1 MISASVY
8 IIVCSARN
16 RLRRRLRR
24 LREPRYLIGAVVG
37 IAYFYFA
44 FFARMRGRVAAD
56 TARSRTLNRRR
67 VNPNAVNTAALIAS
81 GPALAGVAFLVL
93 SIVAWILPF
102 DSGLLD
108 FSPAETDFLFPAPV
122 SRRQLLIHRLL
133 RSQLGILFG
142 SAIVAFASISAT
154 GWMRLR
160 LSIGMWV
167 VFLTMKVYFTV
178 VTLARSRL
186 TSERRSARVMAWAP
200 LAALGAAF
208 AIVAVALVRTF
219 AVAPVENI
227 TDGFERLGAVS
238 MTGASHIA
246 LWPFMAL
253 AQPLFTTTPQRFVR
267 ALAAAMAI
275 LAALVVWM
283 LRTDEAFQEA
293 AALAAARRAEK
304 AQARQSRPIRARAT
318 GLSLALTGRP
328 EPAFFWKNGVQT
340 LRLAGL
346 SLIRIVVATTGVVMA
361 GTSAMF
367 NVMQLRGA
375 AAAACAM
382 AIAVAAFTAVLGPQ
396 VVRTD
401 LRSDLTHLD
410 VLKTWPVRAAAVLRG
425 EMAWPGTMLTLV
437 GWAAIAC
444 AAAFSTA
451 AFPRVP
457 ETTRASM
464 AIAAIVLMPALV
476 FAQYLVQNA
485 AAVLFPAWVP
495 LGDQRPRGFEAM
507 GQRII
512 LLVGALAAVIVLLL
526 PGAIIGGV
534 LWFAFQRFVGMLIV
548 VPAAVI
554 CSSIVAVEVLAVTEL
569 LGPLYDRLD
578 ILAVERPE

>member
-8 IIVCSARN
+8 IIACSARN

-24 LREPRYLIGAVVG
+24 LREPRYLIGAIVG
-37 IAYFYFA
+37 LAYFYFA
-44 FFARMRGRVAAD
+44 FFARVRGRGAAD
-56 TARSRTLNRRR
+56 ATRSRNLARRQT
-67 VNPNAVNTAALIAS
+67 NPSAVDAAALVAS

-93 SIVAWILPF
+93 SIIAWVLPF

-108 FSPAETDFLFPAPV
+108 FSPAETDFLFPAPI
-122 SRRQLLIHRLL
+122 SRRQLLMHRLL

-142 SAIVAFASISAT
+142 SVIVSFASVSAS

-160 LSIGMWV
+160 MSIGMWV

-186 TSERRSARVMAWAP
+186 TSERRAARRVAWAP
-200 LAALGAAF
+200 VAVLGAAF
-208 AIVAVALVRTF
+208 LIVAVALGRAFTITP
-219 AVAPVENI
+219 VANVA
-227 TDGFERLGAVS
+227 DGFRRLGAVS

-253 AQPLFTTTPQRFVR
+253 VQPLFAETPQRFVQT
-267 ALAAAMAI
+267 LAASMVV
-275 LAALVVWM
+275 LVVVMVWM

-293 AALAAARRAEK
+293 AAMAATKRAEK
-304 AQARQSRPIRARAT
+304 AQARRAATVRARAT

-340 LRLAGL
+340 LRLAGV
-346 SLIRIVVATTGVVMA
+346 SLIRIAAATTAVVIA
-361 GTSAMF
+361 GTSAAF
-367 NVMQLRGA
+367 NAMHLRGA
-375 AAAACAM
+375 ASTACIVAL
-382 AIAVAAFTAVLGPQ
+382 AVAAFTALLGPQ

-425 EMAWPGTMLTLV
+425 EMAWPGTLLTVV
-437 GWAAIAC
+437 GWAALAC
-444 AAAFSTA
+444 AAVFSTA
-451 AFPRVP
+451 AFPDVP
-457 ETTRASM
+457 EITRASV
-464 AIAAIVLMPALV
+464 AIAAVVLMPALV

-495 LGDQRPRGFEAM
+495 LGDQRPRGFDAM

-512 LLVGALAAVIVLLL
+512 MLVGVIAAVLVLML
-526 PGAIIGGV
+526 PGAIVGGI
-534 LWFAFQRFVGMLIV
+534 LWLAFRRFVGTFIV
-548 VPAAVI
+548 VPAAVA
-554 CSSIVAVEVLAVTEL
+554 CAAIVAVEVLAATEL

-578 ILAVERPE
+578 ILAIERPE